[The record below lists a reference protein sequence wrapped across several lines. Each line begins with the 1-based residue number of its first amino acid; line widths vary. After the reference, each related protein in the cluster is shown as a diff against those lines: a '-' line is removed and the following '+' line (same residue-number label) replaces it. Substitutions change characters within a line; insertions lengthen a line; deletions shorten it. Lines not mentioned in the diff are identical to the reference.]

1 MKKGL
6 SASLFALCFLSAL
19 VSFPGIPSAQGEKK
33 ITDVRVVGTRKLS
46 ENYIISILGI
56 RAGDYVSED
65 RINEWEKKLKKLS
78 AVENVIIRA
87 FPSEKENEVRIFIVI
102 SERATKK
109 LSPEISRGLNNKWS
123 FGLSYSDTDFRGKDE
138 RVKLKGLFGGTTL
151 LEALWGKEAT
161 YRINHVGF
169 IFKLRYSDY
178 TYVFKD
184 YSGYLLDDRIKN
196 IEGSLEISTRPL
208 ESLKL
213 TLAAGVDL
221 YDLADPMLK
230 DQGTK
235 DVPDAPG
242 GTFSILEYGFEVNT
256 LDRLSYPEA
265 GFLIKATRKDWG
277 VFERNS
283 RLKNFQYRLKGA
295 GAFHAGKTIV
305 SLRANSVLTGGR
317 APLMLIQHMGG
328 ESTVR
333 GYEFGSISGPSSVLA
348 TAELHL
354 PLNFSDLEAPSNPKV
369 LTDVHIFLDT
379 GACWDRERELKKEDF
394 YSGFGVGLS
403 FISNPSTVLL
413 VEYAW
418 TLNSSGRWQIDI
430 RSSF

>member
-1 MKKGL
+1 
-6 SASLFALCFLSAL
+6 
-19 VSFPGIPSAQGEKK
+19 
-33 ITDVRVVGTRKLS
+33 
-46 ENYIISILGI
+46 
-56 RAGDYVSED
+56 
-65 RINEWEKKLKKLS
+65 
-78 AVENVIIRA
+78 
-87 FPSEKENEVRIFIVI
+87 
-102 SERATKK
+102 
-109 LSPEISRGLNNKWS
+109 
-123 FGLSYSDTDFRGKDE
+123 
-138 RVKLKGLFGGTTL
+138 
-151 LEALWGKEAT
+151 
-161 YRINHVGF
+161 
-169 IFKLRYSDY
+169 
-178 TYVFKD
+178 
-184 YSGYLLDDRIKN
+184 
-196 IEGSLEISTRPL
+196 
-208 ESLKL
+208 LKL